1 MIHVR
6 LFRPNERPQDIS
18 LADCEAAGGDNA
30 GLVWV
35 EVEAPTD
42 AELAE
47 VGRIFSLDPLAVQML
62 RRSTDRSTVRAY
74 ETHYVVTALSLEHEA
89 QPPGAGL
96 SVVEL
101 DLVLGRWFLVSC
113 HTRPLPFAEELEQR
127 TMTNLRLRR
136 AESAYLLYLIL
147 DTLVT
152 HHAEELDEV
161 EDRVEHLEEELLG
174 EAGRVALSEAAM
186 LKRYVQLLRRI
197 IAPHRE
203 TFGAL
208 VAADVPWIV
217 QEGLELYFRDLQSH
231 LAGNIQRLDHMRDAI
246 TGSYNLYISNMS
258 FRLSDLSFRTNEQL
272 KVLTFLSA
280 VLLPMTVIT
289 GLFGT
294 NFPLAEYNSA
304 IPFYIMLAGMGVMSV
319 ALLAFFRW
327 RGWL

>member
-1 MIHVR
+1 LIHVR
-6 LFRPNERPQDIS
+6 LFRPDERPQDIS
-18 LADCEAAGGDNA
+18 LADCEAVSTHPAS
-30 GLVWV
+30 LVWAD
-35 EVEAPTD
+35 VEAPTD

-47 VGRIFSLDPLAVQML
+47 VGRVFNLDPLAVQML

-74 ETHYVVTALSLEHEA
+74 ESHYVVTALSVDHEA
-89 QPPGAGL
+89 QPPAAGL

-113 HTRPLPFAEELEQR
+113 HQRPLPFAEELEER
-127 TMTNLRLRR
+127 TMTNVRLRR
-136 AESAYLLYLIL
+136 AESAYLLYLVL
-147 DTLVT
+147 DTLIA
-152 HHAEELDEV
+152 HHARELDEV
-161 EDRVEHLEEELLG
+161 EDRVEHLEEQLLG
-174 EAGRVALSEAAM
+174 EAGRGALTEAAL
-186 LKRYVQLLRRI
+186 LKRHVQLLRRI

-231 LAGNIQRLDHMRDAI
+231 LAGNIQRLDHMRDAV

-258 FRLSDLSFRTNEQL
+258 FRLSDLSYRTNEQL

-294 NFPLAEYNSA
+294 NFTLAEYNSA
-304 IPFYIMLAGMGVMSV
+304 VPFYVMLAGMGVMSV
-319 ALLAFFRW
+319 ALLVFFRW